1 MTEAPERI
9 AVPVVA
15 LTQDEQ
21 IDALGRYGYGW
32 ADTDVAG
39 ATATRG
45 LSEAVVRDISAKKN
59 EPEWMLQRRLKA
71 LEIFH
76 KKPMPNW
83 GSDLSGIDF
92 DNIKYFVRSTEKQ
105 AASWDDLPAEIKN
118 TYDKLGIPEAE
129 KQRLISGVA
138 AQYESEVVYHKINE
152 ELERQGV
159 IFLDTDTAL
168 KEYPELFEE
177 YFGSIIPSGDN
188 KFSALNTA
196 VWSGG
201 SFIYVPK
208 GVHVEIP
215 LQAYFR
221 INTENM
227 GQFERTLIIVD
238 EGAYVHY
245 VEGCTAPIYSS
256 DSLHSAVVEII
267 VKKNARCRYTT
278 IQNWSNNVY
287 NLVTKRAKAEAGA
300 TMEWIDGNIGSKVTM
315 KYPAVWMTGEHAKGE
330 VLSIAFAGEGQH
342 QDAGAKM
349 LHLAPHTSSSIVSK
363 SVARGGGRT
372 SYRGLVQVNKGA
384 HHSASTVKCDA
395 LLVDDIS
402 RSDTYPYVDV
412 REDDVSMGHEATVSR
427 VSEDQLFYLMSRG
440 MSEDEAMAMVVR
452 GFVEPIARELPME
465 YALELNRLIE
475 LQMEGA
481 VG

>member
-1 MTEAPERI
+1 MTTTSER
-9 AVPVVA
+9 V

-21 IDALGRYGYGW
+21 IAALGRYGYGW
-32 ADTDVAG
+32 ADSDVAG
-39 ATATRG
+39 ASAQRG
-45 LSEAVVRDISAKKN
+45 LSEAVVRDISAKKS

-71 LEIFH
+71 LEIFG
-76 KKPMPNW
+76 KKPMPTW

-105 AASWDDLPAEIKN
+105 AATWDDLPADIKN

-152 ELERQGV
+152 ELEKQGV
-159 IFLDTDTAL
+159 IFLDTDTGL

-177 YFGSIIPSGDN
+177 YFGSVIPSGDN

-238 EGAYVHY
+238 EDAYVHY

-256 DSLHSAVVEII
+256 DSLHSAVVEIV
-267 VKKNARCRYTT
+267 VKKGGRCRYTT

-315 KYPAVWMTGEHAKGE
+315 KYPAVWLTGEYAKGE

-349 LHLAPHTSSSIVSK
+349 LHLAPHTSSTIVSK

-412 REDDVSMGHEATVSR
+412 REDDVSMGHEATVSK

-440 MSEDEAMAMVVR
+440 LSEDEAMAMVVR